1 MKFTRTLSVFL
12 LAITAALSGIRCTT
26 VTETGRTALNI
37 FPESQLQTMSLQA
50 FEEMKANTKVSNN
63 AKYNAMVQR
72 MGARIA
78 AVVAQDFPNTNWEF
92 VVFEDDQ
99 VNAFAMAGGKVG
111 VYTGLIDLADSEDE
125 LAVVIGHEIAH
136 VTARHS
142 NERISQQMLSQ
153 GIGAALMLGTGDVD
167 DNQRAMILGAYGAG
181 SQFGVMLP
189 YSRLHE
195 NEADEIGLYYAAR
208 AGYDPRAAITFWE
221 KMGKVSGGKAPPE
234 WASTHPSDTT
244 RLRKLK
250 EIMPAAIEMYE
261 LSK

>member
-1 MKFTRTLSVFL
+1 MKFTRTFTVIF
-12 LAITAALSGIRCTT
+12 LAIVGAFSGIRCTT

-37 FPESQLQTMSLQA
+37 MPESQLQSMSLQA
-50 FEEMKANTKVSNN
+50 FEKMKAETKVSTNPT
-63 AKYNAMVQR
+63 YTAMVER
-72 MGARIA
+72 LGRRISQ
-78 AVVAQDFPNTNWEF
+78 VVAEDFPNTDWEF
-92 VVFEDDQ
+92 VVFEDKQ

-142 NERISQQMLSQ
+142 NERISQQMLAQ
-153 GIGAALMLGTGDVD
+153 GIGAALMLGTRDVEKD
-167 DNQRAMILGAYGAG
+167 QQALILAAYGAG

-221 KMGKVSGGKAPPE
+221 KMGQQKGGKAPPE
-234 WASTHPSDTT
+234 WASTHPSDQT

-250 EIMPAAIEMYE
+250 EIMPTAIEMYE
-261 LSK
+261 LSR